1 MAANGIQFTEQ
12 QLNAMVQ
19 QQLLTQQNYRQ
30 WVMALSPEQQ
40 IMLQQQMQ
48 GRLHQVK
55 VQMAQMMQHTRLEV
69 SDTYCNS
76 ISGVLTNHRKSN

>member
-12 QLNAMVQ
+12 QLSAMMQ
-19 QQLLTQQNYRQ
+19 QQVLTQRNYQQ

-69 SDTYCNS
+69 SNA
-76 ISGVLTNHRKSN
+76 

>member
-12 QLNAMVQ
+12 QLSAMMQ
-19 QQLLTQQNYRQ
+19 QQVLTQQNYQQ

-69 SDTYCNS
+69 SNA
-76 ISGVLTNHRKSN
+76 

>member
-12 QLNAMVQ
+12 QLSAMMQ
-19 QQLLTQQNYRQ
+19 QQVLTQQNYQQ

-55 VQMAQMMQHTRLEV
+55 VQMAQMMQQTRLEV
-69 SDTYCNS
+69 SNA
-76 ISGVLTNHRKSN
+76 

>member
-12 QLNAMVQ
+12 QLSAMMQ
-19 QQLLTQQNYRQ
+19 QQVLTQQNYQQ
-30 WVMALSPEQQ
+30 WVMALAPEQQ

-69 SDTYCNS
+69 SNA
-76 ISGVLTNHRKSN
+76 